1 MADDGL
7 VIGLLNTLEREL
19 LPAIER
25 GESQAWGRA
34 NRVADA
40 VLALLPDDDR
50 EGTDLPLQRVGAL
63 QALYV
68 AARASRP
75 DIAARSCA
83 LYTFV
88 TRGREALDP
97 QRKNRP
103 VSRRPGRPSLLP
115 SLLVSAPE
123 SAFPAWVP
131 EGGVLGGFRLVRPMA
146 SGGLGSLFL
155 ARRLEDEGDP
165 LAKDVVLKVP
175 HDAAALAAYVPEEE
189 LLAQFRAEAS
199 ALAAIPVHPNLA
211 RILAFDVA
219 ARPKPFLVMELV
231 EGRTLDEELAAG
243 TMTTAR
249 ALEILDG
256 VLAGV
261 DAMHA
266 TGVGHLDLKPDNVI
280 LRRGTGAATLVDF
293 GLSGRHVRKKCGNP
307 MYAPPEVWSD
317 DREAESAFA
326 ADSYSFACLAFETLT
341 GAPLFDGEN
350 LFGVLRQHLSH
361 DGLPPGVASLRARP
375 ELRKVA
381 EILSRALRA
390 NPTHRTRIRMMR
402 TELARV
408 AASLRDV
415 AWPMSG
421 ASRWSAADSLPP
433 ASVFPP
439 ADADASAPPSSRP
452 SVPPPS
458 SRPNAWPSAPTAPAS
473 SRAVVSSGGR
483 GGRGPDAM
491 DDPDASGARPLP
503 SRRVVTDVAAA
514 DADEMP
520 WADCRASRTA

>member
-1 MADDGL
+1 VDDAL
-7 VIGLLNTLEREL
+7 VQGLLNTLEREL

-25 GESQAWGRA
+25 GEQKAWGRA

-40 VLALLPDDDR
+40 VLALLPEDDR
-50 EGTDLPLQRVGAL
+50 GSELPLQRVGAL

-68 AARASRP
+68 EARKTRA
-75 DIAARSCA
+75 DLAARSCA

-88 TRGREALDP
+88 TRGRDAVDP
-97 QRKNRP
+97 QCRRP
-103 VSRRPGRPSLLP
+103 PSVRPGRPSVMP
-115 SLLVSAPE
+115 SPRLVPAPE
-123 SAFPAWVP
+123 RTFPAWVP
-131 EGGVLGGFRLVRPMA
+131 DGGVLGGFRLVRPMA

-155 ARRLEDEGDP
+155 ARRVEDDGDP

-231 EGRTLDEELAAG
+231 EGRTLQQELASGA
-243 TMTTAR
+243 MTTPR
-249 ALEILDG
+249 ALDILDG

-280 LRRGTGAATLVDF
+280 LRRGTGEATLVDF
-293 GLSGRHVRKKCGNP
+293 GLSGRQLRKRCGNP

-317 DREAESAFA
+317 DRAPESAFA

-341 GAPLFDGEN
+341 GEPLFDGDD
-350 LFGVLRQHLSH
+350 LFGVLRQHLAH
-361 DGLPPGVASLRARP
+361 DGLPPPIASLRARP

-381 EILSRALRA
+381 EILQRALRA
-390 NPTHRTRIRMMR
+390 NPAHRTRVRMMR
-402 TELARV
+402 TELVRV
-408 AASLRDV
+408 AALLREV
-415 AWPMSG
+415 TW
-421 ASRWSAADSLPP
+421 
-433 ASVFPP
+433 
-439 ADADASAPPSSRP
+439 
-452 SVPPPS
+452 
-458 SRPNAWPSAPTAPAS
+458 
-473 SRAVVSSGGR
+473 
-483 GGRGPDAM
+483 
-491 DDPDASGARPLP
+491 PLP
-503 SRRVVTDVAAA
+503 RARQISTP
-514 DADEMP
+514 DESAELP
-520 WADCRASRTA
+520 WSDCRTVRAG

>member
-1 MADDGL
+1 MADGGL
-7 VIGLLNTLEREL
+7 VLGLLNTLEREL

-40 VLALLPDDDR
+40 VLALLPEGDR
-50 EGTDLPLQRVGAL
+50 HDTHLPLQRVGAL

-68 AARASRP
+68 EARGTRA
-75 DIAARSCA
+75 DLAARSCA

-97 QRKNRP
+97 QRRSRP
-103 VSRRPGRPSLLP
+103 PSMLPGRRSVLP
-115 SLLVSAPE
+115 ASLVSAPE
-123 SAFPAWVP
+123 RTFPSWVP
-131 EGGVLGGFRLVRPMA
+131 TGGVLGGFRLVRPMA

-155 ARRLEDEGDP
+155 ARRVEDEGDP

-189 LLAQFRAEAS
+189 LLAQFRAVAS

-231 EGRTLDEELAAG
+231 EGRTLEEELNAHPHGPVNGAG
-243 TMTTAR
+243 AMTTAR

-307 MYAPPEVWSD
+307 MYAPPEIWSD
-317 DREAESAFA
+317 DRAPESAFA
-326 ADSYSFACLAFETLT
+326 ADSYSFACLAFELLT
-341 GAPLFDGEN
+341 GSPLFDGED
-350 LFGVLRQHLSH
+350 LFGVIRQHLAH

-375 ELRKVA
+375 ELRKLA

-390 NPTHRTRIRMMR
+390 NPAQRTRIRMMR

-408 AASLRDV
+408 APLLRE
-415 AWPMSG
+415 AQWPLSG
-421 ASRWSAADSLPP
+421 ASRWSSVPTDGDVSVPP
-433 ASVFPP
+433 ASV
-439 ADADASAPPSSRP
+439 PPSSA
-452 SVPPPS
+452 PS
-458 SRPNAWPSAPTAPAS
+458 SR
-473 SRAVVSSGGR
+473 
-483 GGRGPDAM
+483 DL

-503 SRRVVTDVAAA
+503 AVGRFDLESAFD
-514 DADEMP
+514 DIP
-520 WADCRASRTA
+520 WSDCRASNTG

>member
-1 MADDGL
+1 MADDAL
-7 VIGLLNTLEREL
+7 VLGLLNTLEREL

-25 GESQAWGRA
+25 GETLAWGRA
-34 NRVADA
+34 NRIADA
-40 VLALLPDDDR
+40 VLALLPEDDR

-63 QALYV
+63 HALYVTARPSRADV
-68 AARASRP
+68 AARA
-75 DIAARSCA
+75 CA

-97 QRKNRP
+97 QRRSRP
-103 VSRRPGRPSLLP
+103 PASLRPGHPSLMPRALIT
-115 SLLVSAPE
+115 APE
-123 SAFPAWVP
+123 RTFPAWVP
-131 EGGVLGGFRLVRPMA
+131 EGGILGGFRLVRPMA

-155 ARRLEDEGDP
+155 ARRLEDDGDP

-189 LLAQFRAEAS
+189 LLAKFRAEAS

-231 EGRTLDEELAAG
+231 EGRTLDEELASG
-243 TMTTAR
+243 TMTTMR

-256 VLAGV
+256 VLAGI

-317 DREAESAFA
+317 DRAPESAFA

-341 GAPLFDGEN
+341 KVALFDGDD
-350 LFGVLRQHLSH
+350 LFGVIRQHLAH

-381 EILSRALRA
+381 EILQRALRA
-390 NPTHRTRIRMMR
+390 NPSKRTRIRMMR
-402 TELARV
+402 TELSRV
-408 AASLRDV
+408 AAALRDEE
-415 AWPMSG
+415 WPISG
-421 ASRWSAADSLPP
+421 ASRWSLPP
-433 ASVFPP
+433 ESARSSAPPNASSTASGSVPSGEL
-439 ADADASAPPSSRP
+439 DADASGPRSI
-452 SVPPPS
+452 
-458 SRPNAWPSAPTAPAS
+458 PTMS
-473 SRAVVSSGGR
+473 
-483 GGRGPDAM
+483 D
-491 DDPDASGARPLP
+491 
-503 SRRVVTDVAAA
+503 
-514 DADEMP
+514 MP
-520 WADCRASRTA
+520 WSDCRVSRTG

>member
-1 MADDGL
+1 MADDAL

-25 GESQAWGRA
+25 GEMRAWGRA
-34 NRVADA
+34 NRLADA

-50 EGTDLPLQRVGAL
+50 EGTDLPVQSVGAL

-68 AARASRP
+68 AARPGRS
-75 DIAARSCA
+75 DIAARACA

-97 QRKNRP
+97 RRRGRP
-103 VSRRPGRPSLLP
+103 PSLRPGRPSVMP
-115 SLLVSAPE
+115 ASLVAAPE
-123 SAFPAWVP
+123 RTFPSWVP

-155 ARRLEDEGDP
+155 ARRIEDDGDP

-231 EGRTLDEELAAG
+231 EGRTLDEELASG
-243 TMTTAR
+243 TMTTLR

-280 LRRGTGAATLVDF
+280 LRRGTGEATLVDF

-317 DREAESAFA
+317 DRAPESAFA

-341 GAPLFDGEN
+341 GTVLFDGED
-350 LFGVLRQHLSH
+350 LFGVIRQHLAH

-381 EILSRALRA
+381 EILQRALRA
-390 NPTHRTRIRMMR
+390 NPSQRTRIRMMR
-402 TELARV
+402 TELSRV
-408 AASLRDV
+408 AAALR
-415 AWPMSG
+415 AEEWPISG
-421 ASRWSAADSLPP
+421 ASRWSAGPD
-433 ASVFPP
+433 
-439 ADADASAPPSSRP
+439 SAPPSAPVSTP
-452 SVPPPS
+452 SL
-458 SRPNAWPSAPTAPAS
+458 R
-473 SRAVVSSGGR
+473 
-483 GGRGPDAM
+483 
-491 DDPDASGARPLP
+491 DPEISGARPIP
-503 SRRVVTDVAAA
+503 VM
-514 DADEMP
+514 DEMP
-520 WADCRASRTA
+520 WSDCRTSRTG

>member
-1 MADDGL
+1 LAEAETVADDAL
-7 VIGLLNTLEREL
+7 VVGLLNTLEREL

-25 GESQAWGRA
+25 GESRAWGRA
-34 NRVADA
+34 NRIADA
-40 VLALLPDDDR
+40 VLALLPEDER
-50 EGTDLPLQRVGAL
+50 GTDLPQQRVGVL
-63 QALYV
+63 QALY
-68 AARASRP
+68 AAAKPTRA
-75 DIAARSCA
+75 DIAARACA

-97 QRKNRP
+97 LRRNRP
-103 VSRRPGRPSLLP
+103 ASIRPGHPSVLP
-115 SLLVSAPE
+115 ASLVSAPE
-123 SAFPAWVP
+123 RSFPSWVP

-155 ARRLEDEGDP
+155 ARRIEDDGDP

-189 LLAQFRAEAS
+189 LLSQFRAEAS
-199 ALAAIPVHPNLA
+199 ALAAIPVHQNLA
-211 RILAFDVA
+211 RILAFDIA

-231 EGRTLDEELAAG
+231 EGHTLDEELETGA
-243 TMTTAR
+243 MTIPR

-266 TGVGHLDLKPDNVI
+266 TGVGHLDLKPNNVI

-317 DREAESAFA
+317 DRDAESAFA

-341 GAPLFDGEN
+341 GKPLFDGDD
-350 LFGVLRQHLSH
+350 LFGVIRQHLVH

-381 EILSRALRA
+381 EILSRGLRA
-390 NPTHRTRIRMMR
+390 NPSQRTRIRMFR

-408 AASLRDV
+408 APMLRDV
-415 AWPMSG
+415 QWPMSG
-421 ASRWSAADSLPP
+421 ASRWSTTPIDAGAASSPAPP
-433 ASVFPP
+433 PS
-439 ADADASAPPSSRP
+439 SPPSSR
-452 SVPPPS
+452 
-458 SRPNAWPSAPTAPAS
+458 R
-473 SRAVVSSGGR
+473 
-483 GGRGPDAM
+483 M
-491 DDPDASGARPLP
+491 IDDPDASGARSLARTELDLDDLP
-503 SRRVVTDVAAA
+503 WSDYRY
-514 DADEMP
+514 
-520 WADCRASRTA
+520 RTG

>member
-1 MADDGL
+1 MADDAL
-7 VIGLLNTLEREL
+7 VLGLLNTLEREL

-25 GESQAWGRA
+25 GETQAWGRA
-34 NRVADA
+34 NRIADA
-40 VLALLPDDDR
+40 VLALMPEDDCLAT
-50 EGTDLPLQRVGAL
+50 ELPLQRVGAL
-63 QALYV
+63 QALF
-68 AARASRP
+68 ATARPTRTDA
-75 DIAARSCA
+75 AARSCA

-97 QRKNRP
+97 QRRSRP
-103 VSRRPGRPSLLP
+103 PQARSGRASLLP
-115 SLLVSAPE
+115 ASLVTAPE
-123 SAFPAWVP
+123 RTFPSWVP
-131 EGGVLGGFRLVRPMA
+131 EGGLLGGFRLVRPMA

-155 ARRLEDEGDP
+155 ARRVEDDGDP
-165 LAKDVVLKVP
+165 LAPDVVVKVP

-231 EGRTLDEELAAG
+231 EGRTLEEELASG

-256 VLAGV
+256 VLAGI

-280 LRRGTGAATLVDF
+280 LRRGTGDATLVDF

-307 MYAPPEVWSD
+307 RYAPPEVWSD
-317 DREAESAFA
+317 DRAPESAFA

-341 GAPLFDGEN
+341 GAALFDGDE
-350 LFGVLRQHLSH
+350 LFGVIRQHLAH

-381 EILSRALRA
+381 ELLQRALRA
-390 NPTHRTRIRMMR
+390 TPSQRTRIRMMR

-408 AASLRDV
+408 AGGLRGV
-415 AWPMSG
+415 EWPISG
-421 ASRWSAADSLPP
+421 ASRWS
-433 ASVFPP
+433 V
-439 ADADASAPPSSRP
+439 PPSSAQPR
-452 SVPPPS
+452 V
-458 SRPNAWPSAPTAPAS
+458 
-473 SRAVVSSGGR
+473 G
-483 GGRGPDAM
+483 
-491 DDPDASGARPLP
+491 DDPDASG
-503 SRRVVTDVAAA
+503 SRRTPVVD
-514 DADEMP
+514 DMP
-520 WADCRASRTA
+520 WSDYRALG

>member
-1 MADDGL
+1 MADDAL
-7 VIGLLNTLEREL
+7 VLGLLNTLEREL

-25 GESQAWGRA
+25 GESQAWGRS
-34 NRVADA
+34 NRIADA
-40 VLALLPDDDR
+40 VLALLPEDDR
-50 EGTDLPLQRVGAL
+50 HETHLPLQRVGAL

-68 AARASRP
+68 AARATRS
-75 DIAARSCA
+75 DVAARSCA

-88 TRGREALDP
+88 TRGREAVDP
-97 QRKNRP
+97 QRRSRP
-103 VSRRPGRPSLLP
+103 PSMRAGRRSVLP
-115 SLLVSAPE
+115 ASLVSAPE
-123 SAFPAWVP
+123 RTFPSWVP
-131 EGGVLGGFRLVRPMA
+131 ADGVLGGFRLVRPMA

-155 ARRLEDEGDP
+155 ARRIEDEGDP

-231 EGRTLDEELAAG
+231 EGRTLEAELADGA
-243 TMTTAR
+243 MTTAR

-317 DREAESAFA
+317 DRAPESAFA
-326 ADSYSFACLAFETLT
+326 ADSYSFACLAFELLT
-341 GAPLFDGEN
+341 ATPLFDGDD
-350 LFGVLRQHLSH
+350 LFGVIRQHLAH

-375 ELRKVA
+375 ELRKLA

-390 NPTHRTRIRMMR
+390 NPAKRTRIRMMR
-402 TELARV
+402 TELSRV
-408 AASLRDV
+408 VPLLREV
-415 AWPMSG
+415 AWPLSG
-421 ASRWSAADSLPP
+421 ASRWSGVPQDFDDA
-433 ASVFPP
+433 FPP
-439 ADADASAPPSSRP
+439 ESPPD
-452 SVPPPS
+452 SVPPPPPSSPRS
-458 SRPNAWPSAPTAPAS
+458 SRDVN
-473 SRAVVSSGGR
+473 
-483 GGRGPDAM
+483 
-491 DDPDASGARPLP
+491 DPDASGPRSIPGS
-503 SRRVVTDVAAA
+503 SRGAGNGFDLATAFD
-514 DADEMP
+514 DIP
-520 WADCRASRTA
+520 WSDCRVGNTG